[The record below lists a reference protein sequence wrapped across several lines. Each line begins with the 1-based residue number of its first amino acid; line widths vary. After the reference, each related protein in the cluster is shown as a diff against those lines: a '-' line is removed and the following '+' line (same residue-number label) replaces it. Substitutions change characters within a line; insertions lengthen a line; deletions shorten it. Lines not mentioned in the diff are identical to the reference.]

1 VSRTRHAEVCLALVG
16 AVLVFAACQHPFVRN
31 PNLRLLRSEAAGD
44 KHPIVAPNGSEVYYI
59 SGDSWLCKLDIS
71 SDLASTLRSG
81 WLQAIALSPDGTR
94 LALLGHELLLADTT
108 GAILQTL
115 VPSESLG
122 NEPVDVEF
130 GHDGSHVFYSI
141 QAPERGAWYYRVS
154 LDGTGRELVHE
165 SYGSA
170 ESPRGEAGFVLTGDD
185 SVVDFFSG
193 RHDWPQLS
201 PLDDDVMVYALNWL
215 ASGDIN
221 VTHLSSD
228 SAVGL
233 GCNPYRD
240 SRVAYPSWFPDGR
253 KIVYCATDNVSVYR
267 YELWMLDSV
276 DY

>member
-1 VSRTRHAEVCLALVG
+1 VRKLLALVL
-16 AVLVFAACQHPFVRN
+16 LVAACRHPFVRN
-31 PNLRLLRSEAAGD
+31 PDIRLLRSEAASI
-44 KHPIVAPNGSEVYYI
+44 KHPVVAPSGSEVYYI
-59 SGDSWLCKLDIS
+59 SGDSLLCRLDIS
-71 SDLASTLRSG
+71 SDSASTLRSG

-108 GAILQTL
+108 GATWQML

-122 NEPVDVEF
+122 NEPFDVEF

-141 QAPERGAWYYRVS
+141 SAPECGAWYYRVS
-154 LDGTGRELVHE
+154 LDGTDRRLVHE

-185 SVVDFFSG
+185 SVIDFYSG

-201 PLDDDVMVYALNWL
+201 PLDDDVMAYALNWFT
-215 ASGDIN
+215 SGDIY

-233 GCNPYRD
+233 DCSPYRE
-240 SRVAYPSWFPDGR
+240 SRTAHPSWFPDGR
-253 KIVYCATDNVSVYR
+253 KIVYCATDSVSVQR
-267 YELWMLDSV
+267 YGLWMLDPV
-276 DY
+276 NY